1 MAEASEFLER
11 EGTVVHVQD
20 TRMLGEDP
28 RFQKQVG
35 GFTIEKQ
42 RQYKDKQGELKM
54 AHDYITFDCE
64 GKVMSQL
71 PGMGDKVKVTF
82 TISGTYWKKGQR
94 YFNKLRAIKIETLE
108 YAPKSKQPAPV
119 RQDDVSFLNSNQ
131 PDNDF
136 DGDDLPF

>member
-1 MAEASEFLER
+1 MAEAAEFLER

-35 GFTIEKQ
+35 GFTIEKT
-42 RQYKDKQGELKM
+42 RDYKDKTGQMKV

-64 GKVMSQL
+64 GKVMPQMPS
-71 PGMGDKVKVTF
+71 MGDKVKVTF

-94 YFNKLRAIKIETLE
+94 YFNKLRAIKIETTE

-119 RQDDVSFLNSNQ
+119 RQADREFLDNNQ
-131 PDNDF
+131 PE
-136 DGDDLPF
+136 DDDSLPF

>member
-1 MAEASEFLER
+1 MAEAAEFLER

-35 GFTIEKQ
+35 GFTIEKT
-42 RQYKDKQGELKM
+42 RDYKDRQGQMKT

-64 GKVMSQL
+64 GKVMPQMPS
-71 PGMGDKVKVTF
+71 MGDKVKVTF

-94 YFNKLRAIKIETLE
+94 YFNKLRAIKIETTE

-119 RQDDVSFLNSNQ
+119 RQEDVSFLDANQ
-131 PDNDF
+131 PE
-136 DGDDLPF
+136 DDDSLGLPF

>member
-35 GFTIEKQ
+35 GFTIEKT
-42 RQYKDKQGELKM
+42 RDYKDKTGQMKV

-64 GKVMSQL
+64 GKVMPQMPS
-71 PGMGDKVKVTF
+71 MGDKVKVTF
-82 TISGTYWKKGQR
+82 TISGTYWKKG
-94 YFNKLRAIKIETLE
+94 
-108 YAPKSKQPAPV
+108 
-119 RQDDVSFLNSNQ
+119 
-131 PDNDF
+131 
-136 DGDDLPF
+136 

>member
-1 MAEASEFLER
+1 MAEAAEFLER
-11 EGTVVHVQD
+11 EGTVVHLQEL
-20 TRMLGEDP
+20 RMLGEDP

-35 GFTIEKQ
+35 GFTIEKS
-42 RQYKDKQGELKM
+42 REYTDKQGQLKT

-64 GKVMSQL
+64 GKVMSSL
-71 PGMGDKVKVTF
+71 PSMGDRVRVTF

-119 RQDDVSFLNSNQ
+119 RQADVSFLDANQ
-131 PDNDF
+131 PEE
-136 DGDDLPF
+136 DDSLGLPF